1 MTKRM
6 LFSGTLHYY
15 CDDAS
20 LYDSAGHRM
29 RHHGLRMLMA
39 SDELYNSS
47 DDLYNSSDD
56 LYNSS
61 SMLMASD
68 ELYNSSS
75 MRFVD
80 GHQHEAL
87 KGRLLNGRLLKG
99 GGGGDREDVTFCK
112 GDDSLC
118 EIPGEVCL

>member
-47 DDLYNSSDD
+47 DDLYNSS
-56 LYNSS
+56 

-87 KGRLLNGRLLKG
+87 KGRLLNGRLLRG

-118 EIPGEVCL
+118 EIPGEVCR

>member
-6 LFSGTLHYY
+6 PSTGTLHYY

-39 SDELYNSS
+39 SD
-47 DDLYNSSDD
+47 D

-61 SMLMASD
+61 SVL
-68 ELYNSSS
+68 
-75 MRFVD
+75 FVD
-80 GHQHEAL
+80 GHWHEAL
-87 KGRLLNGRLLKG
+87 NGHLLNGRLLNGHLLNGHLLNGRLLKG

-118 EIPGEVCL
+118 EIPGEVCQMMATDGH

>member
-6 LFSGTLHYY
+6 LSSGTLHYY

-47 DDLYNSSDD
+47 
-56 LYNSS
+56 
-61 SMLMASD
+61 
-68 ELYNSSS
+68 S

-87 KGRLLNGRLLKG
+87 NGRLLNGRLLKG

>member
-1 MTKRM
+1 MTKRT
-6 LFSGTLHYY
+6 LSSGTLHYY

-47 DDLYNSSDD
+47 SMLMASDD

-68 ELYNSSS
+68 DLYNSSS
-75 MRFVD
+75 VRFVD
-80 GHQHEAL
+80 GHQHKAL
-87 KGRLLNGRLLKG
+87 NGRLLNGRLLKG

>member
-6 LFSGTLHYY
+6 LSSGTLHYY

-29 RHHGLRMLMA
+29 RHHGRRMLMA

-80 GHQHEAL
+80 GHQHQAL
-87 KGRLLNGRLLKG
+87 NGRLLNGRLLKG

-118 EIPGEVCL
+118 EIPGEVCR

>member
-1 MTKRM
+1 
-6 LFSGTLHYY
+6 
-15 CDDAS
+15 
-20 LYDSAGHRM
+20 
-29 RHHGLRMLMA
+29 MA
-39 SDELYNSS
+39 SDE
-47 DDLYNSSDD
+47 

-118 EIPGEVCL
+118 EIPGEVCR

>member
-1 MTKRM
+1 MMKRM
-6 LFSGTLHYY
+6 LFAGTLHYY

-39 SDELYNSS
+39 SD
-47 DDLYNSSDD
+47 DLYNSSSILMASDD
-56 LYNSS
+56 LYHSS

-87 KGRLLNGRLLKG
+87 NGRLLNGRLLKG

-118 EIPGEVCL
+118 EIPGEVCH

>member
-1 MTKRM
+1 MTKRT
-6 LFSGTLHYY
+6 LSSGTLHYY

-39 SDELYNSS
+39 SN
-47 DDLYNSSDD
+47 DLYNSSDD
-56 LYNSS
+56 LYHSS
-61 SMLMASD
+61 SV
-68 ELYNSSS
+68 
-75 MRFVD
+75 RFVD

-87 KGRLLNGRLLKG
+87 NGRLLNGRLLKG

-118 EIPGEVCL
+118 EIPGEVCH

>member
-6 LFSGTLHYY
+6 PSTGTLHYY

-39 SDELYNSS
+39 SD
-47 DDLYNSSDD
+47 D

-61 SMLMASD
+61 SV
-68 ELYNSSS
+68 
-75 MRFVD
+75 RFVN
-80 GHQHEAL
+80 GHWHEAL
-87 KGRLLNGRLLKG
+87 NGHLLNGHLLNGRLLKG

-118 EIPGEVCL
+118 EIPGEVCQMMATDGH